1 MTIPIERSVAVL
13 RARDLLIELA
23 TKSNVDS
30 RKALRERARSLL
42 RHYPEPLH
50 LRISSAWL
58 PEIWADPGSKWQD

>member
-1 MTIPIERSVAVL
+1 MTVPIERSLAVL

-30 RKALRERARSLL
+30 PKALQERARSLL

-50 LRISSAWL
+50 LQISSACV
-58 PEIWADPGSKWQD
+58 PEIWADPND